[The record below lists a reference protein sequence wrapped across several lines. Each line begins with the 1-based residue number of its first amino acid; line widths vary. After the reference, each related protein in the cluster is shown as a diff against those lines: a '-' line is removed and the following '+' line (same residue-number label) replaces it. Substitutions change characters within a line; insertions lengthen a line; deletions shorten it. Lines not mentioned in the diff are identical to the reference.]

1 MAVVA
6 VLLGAIRPI
15 TAVSL
20 GAVAAVVLGTLWL
33 SHADVVSRSLEEKDH
48 IAAANVDTRLTTA
61 TMAAEMTVAS
71 PLVGQGPGGFAASRD
86 EFAPAGSGHVDQQVA
101 HQMYLDVSSEL
112 GLPGLAA
119 FLTVVAYG
127 VRGALRARRIPERRP
142 VAHATLIAFSGVL
155 VAACFLS
162 EQFYLPVW
170 LLVALGVALEP
181 ASRAGRV

>member
-1 MAVVA
+1 
-6 VLLGAIRPI
+6 
-15 TAVSL
+15 
-20 GAVAAVVLGTLWL
+20 
-33 SHADVVSRSLEEKDH
+33 
-48 IAAANVDTRLTTA
+48 
-61 TMAAEMTVAS
+61 
-71 PLVGQGPGGFAASRD
+71 
-86 EFAPAGSGHVDQQVA
+86 
-101 HQMYLDVSSEL
+101 MYLDVSSEL